1 LKGVSVDT
9 ALRRSAGDPKAFAEL
24 YDAESE
30 ALVSFMA
37 RRTLDGQIALDL
49 CAETFAQAFA
59 GRRRF
64 RGRSDEEARA
74 FLYTIAQRQLIRF
87 WRRGAVERRALH
99 RLGMR
104 VPHVDEDDHAA
115 IEERAGLDH
124 LRPAI
129 HAQLD
134 ALSPEQREALRL
146 RVIDELPYDEIAAR
160 LDVSEQT
167 VRARVSRGLRTLGPR
182 LQALAAHGAND
193 E

>member
-1 LKGVSVDT
+1 MSADT
-9 ALRRSAGDPKAFAEL
+9 ALRRSARDPKAFAEL

-30 ALVSFMA
+30 ALLVFLA
-37 RRTLDGQIALDL
+37 RRTLDGHAALDL

-74 FLYTIAQRQLIRF
+74 FLYAIAHRQLSRF
-87 WRRGAVERRALH
+87 WRRGAVERRALQ

-104 VPHVDEDDHAA
+104 VPDVYEDDHAA
-115 IEERAGLDH
+115 IEERAGLEE

-129 HAQLD
+129 SAQLD
-134 ALSPEQREALRL
+134 ALSAEQREALRL
-146 RVIDELPYDEIAAR
+146 RVIEELPYDEIAAR
-160 LDVSEQT
+160 LEVSEQT

-182 LQALAAHGAND
+182 LRALATEGAND
-193 E
+193 D